1 MQNKKRFTS
10 RSGASLFYHIY
21 SSYRYIPLLSRHA
34 MKLYIWF
41 LGVLIWHAGKFFD
54 FRVFSLFGIF
64 LGFENS
70 AIKSA
75 TASTDGLMVTWEV
88 PAILKHASGAF
99 GPALPNYC
107 ACIKFD
113 SGWACSVQFMFSLIL
128 DSQGRGLP
136 CTTLLLSWSR
146 AMEDRR
152 TQPR

>member
-1 MQNKKRFTS
+1 MACYETIYMVS
-10 RSGASLFYHIY
+10 RCFDLACREVLRLSG
-21 SSYRYIPLLSRHA
+21 
-34 MKLYIWF
+34 
-41 LGVLIWHAGKFFD
+41 
-54 FRVFSLFGIF
+54 FSLFGIF

-146 AMEDRR
+146 AMEDRH